1 MEKSLILVVDDVA
14 QNITILKEALEADF
28 QLAAAING
36 KRAIDYV
43 KITQPD
49 LVLLDILMPDM
60 DGYEVCRRMKE
71 IPHME
76 DVPIIFITSLND
88 TENIIKGFHEG
99 AMDYISKPF
108 DIDEVKSRVMVH
120 LGLKQYRDKLKNLV
134 AEKTRHLEE
143 TNIALK
149 VLLRNIEEDKKKV
162 EGTIIFNVQ
171 NLVIPYLQEINGKG
185 PLTDIQKKN
194 ISIAMKNLDN
204 ITATLMPKEVLD
216 AVPLSPREIKV
227 ANLIKQGKTSKEI
240 ADVFRLTTRT
250 IESYRNNIRKKLGI
264 DNQKVNLQS
273 FLASFEMK

>member
-14 QNITILKEALEADF
+14 QNITILKEALEKDF

-36 KRAIDYV
+36 KRAVEYV
-43 KITQPD
+43 KNTQPD

-99 AMDYISKPF
+99 AVDYISKPF
-108 DIDEVKSRVMVH
+108 DIDEVKSRVIVH
-120 LGLKQYRDKLKNLV
+120 LGLKQYRDELKNLV

-143 TNIALK
+143 TNITLK
-149 VLLRNIEEDKKKV
+149 VLLRNIEEDKRKV
-162 EGTIIFNVQ
+162 EETIVFNVQ
-171 NLVIPYLQEINGKG
+171 KLVVPYLQAIKEKG
-185 PLTDIQKKN
+185 SLTDIQNKN
-194 ISIAMKNLDN
+194 ISIALENLDD
-204 ITATLMPKEVLD
+204 ITSTLMPKEVLD

-240 ADVFRLTTRT
+240 ADLFRLTTRT

-273 FLASFEMK
+273 FLSSYEMK